1 MPDPAAPS
9 SAGRPVDAR
18 ALAHITRR
26 LAHLPEPPWLHR
38 EVARRMAERLQLIKQ
53 PPKTVI
59 DWSAWLGGSADALQ
73 AALPG
78 ATRVLVEPESVLL
91 ARSQAQ
97 HKPGWWPL
105 SRKRA
110 AVFEPAQLPAA
121 AGDLLWAN
129 MVLHGVADPPALLA
143 SWHRA
148 LAVDG
153 YLMFSTLGPGTLED
167 LRTLYAEAGWG
178 SPMAPLVD
186 MHDLGD
192 MLVQAGFADPV
203 MDQETVTLTWADADA
218 LLAEL
223 RTLGGNADPA
233 RHAGL
238 RTPRWHARLEQRLQA
253 RADAQGR
260 IALRFELVYG
270 HAFRVAAKPRVAAQT
285 EVSLD
290 AMHEMLRH
298 GRRP

>member
-1 MPDPAAPS
+1 M
-9 SAGRPVDAR
+9 DAR
-18 ALAHITRR
+18 ALAHITHR
-26 LAHLPEPPWLHR
+26 LARLPEPPWLHR
-38 EVARRMAERLQLIKQ
+38 EVARRMAERVQLIKQ
-53 PPKTVI
+53 PPRTVV

-78 ATRVLVEPESVLL
+78 ASRVLVEPEPALL

-97 HKPGWWPL
+97 HKAGWWPL

-143 SWHRA
+143 QWHRA

-203 MDQETVTLTWADADA
+203 MDQETVTLTWADAGA

-233 RHAGL
+233 RRAGL
-238 RTPRWHARLEQRLQA
+238 RTPRWQALLQQRLQG

-285 EVSLD
+285 AVSLD